1 MNNKELRIQD
11 IELFKAVANLKKPI
25 ADATHTLT
33 EISFV
38 VLRLKLGN
46 GITGESY
53 LLSFQYSP
61 EAIKGAL
68 MDCRNIVLGQ
78 AVYQTGSVYE
88 KLNHAHEYFGQN
100 GLLRWVQGAINIA
113 MWDAWGKY
121 LQQPLW
127 KLWGQHKEKVPLYGS
142 GGWISYSIDELLEE
156 VTNYVSRGFKAVKIK
171 VGSPDYRTDI
181 ERLKKVRE
189 AVGDK
194 INIMMD
200 ANQGMKLPEAIQL
213 ARAANELNIYWFEE
227 PLHHENFAGFET
239 LKNQTGISL
248 AMGERE
254 FNTQP
259 LVELVKRSAIDIWQ
273 PDILRIGGV
282 EPWRESASIAAGF
295 HIPVL
300 PHYYKDYDVPLL
312 CTIPNGVGAE
322 SFDWIDG
329 LIDNPMLV
337 EDGFAY
343 PHQQP
348 GWGFNFIDE
357 YLQKI

>member
-1 MNNKELRIQD
+1 MDSKEIIIQD
-11 IELFKAVANLKKPI
+11 IQLFKATTILKKPI
-25 ADATHTLT
+25 SDATHTLS

-38 VLRLKLGN
+38 VLRLKLRN
-46 GITGESY
+46 GIVGESY

-68 MDCRNIVLGQ
+68 KDCLS
-78 AVYQTGSVYE
+78 AVIGHAANETGLVYE
-88 KLNHAHEYFGQN
+88 KLNYLHEYFGQN

-113 MWDAWGKY
+113 MWDAWGKF

-127 KLWGQHKEKVPLYGS
+127 KIWGTHSQKIPLYGS
-142 GGWISYSIDELLEE
+142 GGWISYTIDELLEE
-156 VTNYVSRGFKAVKIK
+156 VSDYVSRGFKAVKIK
-171 VGSPDYRTDI
+171 VGSANWKTDL
-181 ERLKKVRE
+181 ERLRKVRDT
-189 AVGDK
+189 VGEEV
-194 INIMMD
+194 NIMID
-200 ANQGMKLPEAIQL
+200 ANQGMKLPEALQL
-213 ARAANELNIYWFEE
+213 AKAANELNINWFEE
-227 PLHHENFAGFET
+227 PLHHEDFDGYQS
-239 LKNQTGISL
+239 LKNQAGISL

-259 LVELVKRSAIDIWQ
+259 LIELIKRQSIDIWQ

-282 EPWRESASIAAGF
+282 EAWKESAAVAASF

-312 CTIPNGVGAE
+312 CTIPNGSGAE

-337 EDGFAY
+337 KDGFAY
-343 PHQQP
+343 PHEQS
-348 GWGFNFIDE
+348 GWGFNFIDDC
-357 YLQKI
+357 LQKI

>member
-1 MNNKELRIQD
+1 MQQQDLLIRDIQ
-11 IELFKAVANLKKPI
+11 LYKAVSKLKKPI
-25 ADATHTLT
+25 SDATHTLT

-38 VLRLKLGN
+38 VLRMQLHN
-46 GITGESY
+46 GVVGESY

-68 MDCRNIVLGQ
+68 NDCMEAVIGQ
-78 AVYQTGSVYE
+78 PVYHTGAVYH
-88 KLNHAHEYFGQN
+88 KLNHLHEYFGQH

-113 MWDAWGKY
+113 MWDAWGKV
-121 LQQPLW
+121 LNQPIW
-127 KLWGQHKEKVPLYGS
+127 KLFGTHREKVPLYGS
-142 GGWISYSIDELLEE
+142 GGWISYSIDELIGE
-156 VTNYVSRGFKAVKIK
+156 VTDYVSRGFKAVKIK
-171 VGSPDYRTDI
+171 VGSPSWKRDL
-181 ERLKKVRE
+181 ERLQQVRA
-189 AVGDK
+189 AVGNDV
-194 INIMMD
+194 NIMID
-200 ANQGMKLPEAIQL
+200 ANQGMNLPDAIQL
-213 ARAANELNIYWFEE
+213 AKAVSDLNIYWFEE
-227 PLHHENFAGFET
+227 PLHHENFDGFQT
-239 LKNQTGISL
+239 LKQQTSISL

-254 FNTQP
+254 FSSHP
-259 LVELVKRSAIDIWQ
+259 LIELIKRKAIDIWQ

-282 EPWRESASIAAGF
+282 EPWRDSAAIAAGF
-295 HIPVL
+295 HVPVL

-337 EDGFAY
+337 KDGFAY

-357 YLQKI
+357 YLQTI